1 MKNVFFFLSISALLI
16 LTACD
21 KDQNAVKMLDGTWE
35 LSTVNGFPIPA
46 NSEAY
51 HKYTF
56 SNCKLKD
63 NEYCDVVYT
72 DNSETWNFLYNV
84 SGKGTVMTVKSGN
97 EVRSFTIVELEKE
110 KFVTTTVIEG
120 NTITFSYKKL

>member
-21 KDQNAVKMLDGTWE
+21 KDQKAVKMLDGTWE
-35 LSTVNGFPIPA
+35 LSAVNGFPIPV

-51 HKYTF
+51 HTYTF

-110 KFVTTTVIEG
+110 KFITTTVLEG